1 MGVAKQIYK
10 MMADYPWAARIPA
23 EGKDADGVI
32 DLSTSA
38 PSVKPPESARRAF
51 LNAVQNEKPGAH
63 RYMTNAGYIET
74 RRAVSR
80 HLAQS
85 AGIEVPPELV
95 IMCYGASGGI
105 NTTLKALLDPEEE
118 VIIVAPHP
126 FEDPIFV
133 WNHGGTPVAVGS
145 NADFSLNVGRTAAAA
160 DIHTKALLISC
171 PNDPTGAVYPDD
183 SIRELAGLLE
193 ARQKEFNNTIYLI
206 WDSRYSRIMYDG
218 VPVTNIF
225 SLYENSILVGSFSM
239 HLVISGDRGGYV
251 AVNPRC
257 PYKEKVFAAI
267 AMVIRTL
274 GFVNCPALVQN
285 AIAHMDF
292 GNSELPSYTKA
303 RGLVCGALRGFGYEF
318 QEPQGGYFVFVK
330 SPTGNDNFVGKL
342 KEKGVLVAP
351 GAAFGAPGYFRVSFC
366 AEEDNL
372 REALRVFEKLS
383 PAGNS

>member
-1 MGVAKQIYK
+1 MGVAKQINE
-10 MMADYPWAARIPA
+10 MMAEYPWAARIPP
-23 EGKDADGVI
+23 EGKDAVEVI

-38 PSVKPPESARRAF
+38 PSVKPPESVRRAF
-51 LNAVQNEKPGAH
+51 LNAMQNEKSGAH

-80 HLAQS
+80 HLAES
-85 AGIEVPPELV
+85 TGIEVPPELIV
-95 IMCYGASGGI
+95 MCYGASGGI
-105 NTTLKALLDPEEE
+105 NITLKALLNPEEE
-118 VIIVAPHP
+118 VIIVSPHP

-133 WNHGGTPVAVGS
+133 WNHGGIPIVVGS
-145 NADFSLNVGRTAAAA
+145 NADFSLNVGRLAAAA
-160 DIHTKALLISC
+160 DLHTKALLIGC
-171 PNDPTGAVYPDD
+171 PNDPTGAVYTDD

-193 ARQKEFNNTIYLI
+193 ARQKEFNNTIYII

-218 VPVTNIF
+218 APVTNIF
-225 SLYENSILVGSFSM
+225 SHYENSILVGSFSKD
-239 HLVISGDRGGYV
+239 LVIGGDRGGYV

-274 GFVNCPALVQN
+274 GFVNCPALMQN

-303 RGLVCGALRGFGYEF
+303 RDLVCGALREFGYEF

-330 SPTGNDNFVGKL
+330 SPTGDDDFVENL

-366 AEEDNL
+366 VEEDNL
-372 REALRVFEKLS
+372 REALRAFEKLS
-383 PAGNS
+383 PAGNA